1 MPHVLIFDIGS
12 SFGYFRKG
20 FTTTSALTH
29 SMIPRSA
36 VEGLIG
42 SILGLSR
49 DIYPENLRDSK
60 IAIEIRSPVRKLN
73 MKYMHTNPDWWRYIP
88 LYLAN
93 KTSDTRI
100 QFAVPTSVE
109 FLVNPIYRIYID
121 NEKINHS
128 LSEKLENKQSHYTPY
143 LGSSSMIAFIKYIG
157 EYSYREIKL
166 KDYVPI
172 KSILYFSDKI
182 PKLRLQKDSRFAIE
196 DALPLHIDKDR
207 NLAGNYKVIYS
218 PDAND
223 LEIKD
228 SIVSEIAFTNNGGGS
243 SSKIYVKFLPI
254 KVTSQ

>member
-1 MPHVLIFDIGS
+1 GS

-42 SILGLSR
+42 AILGFPSDVYSDVLW
-49 DIYPENLRDSK
+49 DSK

-73 MKYMHTNPDWWRYIP
+73 MKYMHTNPDWWRHIS
-88 LYLAN
+88 LYLKN
-93 KTSDTRI
+93 KTTSKKI

-121 NEKINHS
+121 NEKINNF
-128 LSEKLENKQSHYTPY
+128 LSIKLKNKQSHFTPY

-157 EYSYREIKL
+157 EYSYKDIKL
-166 KDYVPI
+166 KDYQPI
-172 KSILYFSDKI
+172 KSILYFLDRI
-182 PKLRLQKDSRFAIE
+182 PKLKLEKDLKFAIE
-196 DALPLHIDKDR
+196 DSLPIHIDKDR

-218 PDAND
+218 PDAKDLMVND
-223 LEIKD
+223 D
-228 SIVSEIAFTNNGGGS
+228 IVSKIDFVNNGNN
-243 SSKIYVKFLPI
+243 KTYVKFLPI
-254 KVTSQ
+254 KITSQ